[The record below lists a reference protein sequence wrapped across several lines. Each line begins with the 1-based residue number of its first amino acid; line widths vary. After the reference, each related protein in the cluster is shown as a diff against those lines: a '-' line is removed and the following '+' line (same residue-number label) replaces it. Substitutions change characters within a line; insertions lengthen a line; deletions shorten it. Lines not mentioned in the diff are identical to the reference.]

1 MSDNHELHQH
11 MTIPKYLGIFGILV
25 FGTIATY
32 FAATID
38 MDGFFPGANTLVA
51 LVIAFTKMTA
61 VMLFF
66 MHVYWSSK
74 LIWLSAIASFFWL
87 AIMFA
92 FTMQDYF
99 TRGPGIFSA

>member
-1 MSDNHELHQH
+1 

-25 FGTIATY
+25 LGTIATY
-32 FAATID
+32 FAATYD
-38 MDGFFPGANTLVA
+38 LDWVFPGANTLLA
-51 LVIAFTKMTA
+51 LLIAFTKTSF

-99 TRGPGIFSA
+99 TRGTGIFSV